1 MRAYFF
7 PRLLSYLIDIFLLAM
22 ILGIFSFAI
31 PENKNIETLNKEYKQ
46 LNEEYLDKK
55 INVDEYMNRSKDVVY
70 ELDYARF
77 PEVAINL
84 VLVISY
90 FVVFQFYNKGQTIG
104 KRIMKIRVVSNNDN
118 ELTINNY
125 IFRSMIINYILLDL
139 LILGTLLFLGR
150 DVYYYL
156 GAFLKVLETIIF
168 IVTGFMVL
176 YRKDGRGFH
185 DLIANTKV
193 IMDEEESR

>member
-7 PRLLSYLIDIFLLAM
+7 PRLLSYLIDIFILAM
-22 ILGIFSFAI
+22 VLGIFSYAI
-31 PENKNIETLNKEYKQ
+31 PENKNIDTLTKEYNQ
-46 LNEEYLDKK
+46 LNEDYIGKK
-55 INVDEYMNRSKDVVY
+55 IDIDKYMNKSKDIVY

-104 KRIMKIRVVSNNDN
+104 KKIMKIRVVSNDNN
-118 ELTINNY
+118 ELNINNY
-125 IFRSMIINYILLDL
+125 IFRSMIINYILLDI
-139 LILGTLLFLGR
+139 LILGILLFFGR
-150 DVYYYL
+150 DIYYYF
-156 GAFLKVLETIIF
+156 GAILKVLESIIF

-185 DLIANTKV
+185 DLVANTKV
-193 IMDEEESR
+193 IMDEEESK